1 MKNLTKRT
9 LTGLVFTVTLIVAFV
24 ASQYSMLAM
33 VVLIAILCISEHYGM
48 AKAIEIRPLYA
59 IGYTITLLII
69 ALTFLISKDIIPPEI
84 SIVLIPLL
92 SMAFIVQLY
101 HKHKKP
107 IENIGYTFLS
117 IIHVAIPLSLLI
129 VLSQLG
135 ETYDHQI
142 NLGIIFMI
150 WASDTFAYLVGMAIG
165 QNPLFYRISPKKSWE
180 GFIGGLAAALV
191 LSQIIAKYWIILT
204 PLQWGVLSI
213 IVSITGVWGDLVE
226 SMFKRAVNVKDSG
239 NILPGHG
246 GVLDR
251 FDSLLMV
258 MPFAFTYVYLILS

>member
-1 MKNLTKRT
+1 MDK
-9 LTGLVFTVTLIVAFV
+9 
-24 ASQYSMLAM
+24 
-33 VVLIAILCISEHYGM
+33 
-48 AKAIEIRPLYA
+48 
-59 IGYTITLLII
+59 
-69 ALTFLISKDIIPPEI
+69 
-84 SIVLIPLL
+84 
-92 SMAFIVQLY
+92 
-101 HKHKKP
+101 
-107 IENIGYTFLS
+107 
-117 IIHVAIPLSLLI
+117 IH
-129 VLSQLG
+129 
-135 ETYDHQI
+135 
-142 NLGIIFMI
+142 F
-150 WASDTFAYLVGMAIG
+150 F
-165 QNPLFYRISPKKSWE
+165 PKKSWE

-258 MPFAFTYVYLILS
+258 MPFAFTYVI

>member
-84 SIVLIPLL
+84 SIVLIPYYQWLL
-92 SMAFIVQLY
+92 LY
-101 HKHKKP
+101 S
-107 IENIGYTFLS
+107 YTINTKTHRKYWIYFLS

>member
-1 MKNLTKRT
+1 MDIL
-9 LTGLVFTVTLIVAFV
+9 FV
-24 ASQYSMLAM
+24 NNTR
-33 VVLIAILCISEHYGM
+33 C
-48 AKAIEIRPLYA
+48 
-59 IGYTITLLII
+59 YT
-69 ALTFLISKDIIPPEI
+69 S
-84 SIVLIPLL
+84 
-92 SMAFIVQLY
+92 
-101 HKHKKP
+101 
-107 IENIGYTFLS
+107 
-117 IIHVAIPLSLLI
+117 SLLI

-165 QNPLFYRISPKKSWE
+165 QNPLFTESLQNRE